1 MPPSTV
7 TLRPAVPAEAGALS
21 RLALRSKGH
30 WGYDDEF
37 LAACRQELTL
47 DPGQCDGV
55 HTVVAESGTTLL
67 GYYRLTGEAPV
78 AELADLFVD
87 PDAIGHGLGAALLA
101 DAVDRA
107 RALGIT
113 RLVIDADPHAE
124 GFYEHLG
131 ARRVG
136 TVASG
141 SIAGRELP
149 RLELLVASVPG

>member
-1 MPPSTV
+1 MIV
-7 TLRPAVPAEAGALS
+7 RPAVPAEAEALS

-37 LAACRQELTL
+37 LAACRAELTL
-47 DPGQCDGV
+47 APEQCDGV
-55 HTVVAESGTTLL
+55 HVVVAEGGTALL
-67 GYYRLTGEAPV
+67 GFYRLAGEAPV

-87 PDAIGHGLGAALLA
+87 PDAIGSGVGAALFA

-107 RALGIT
+107 RAEGVS
-113 RLVIDADPHAE
+113 RLLIDADPHAE
-124 GFYEHLG
+124 GFYTRMG

-141 SIAGRELP
+141 SVAGRELP
-149 RLELLVASVPG
+149 RLELVVEPLTG

>member
-1 MPPSTV
+1 MMI
-7 TLRPAVPAEAGALS
+7 LRPAVPAEAEALS
-21 RLALRSKGH
+21 RLAVRSKGH

-37 LAACRQELTL
+37 LAACRPELTL
-47 DPGQCDGV
+47 APEQCDGEHV
-55 HTVVAESGTTLL
+55 VVAEDATGLL
-67 GYYRLTGEAPV
+67 GFYRLAGGPPV

-87 PDAIGHGLGAALLA
+87 PDAIGSGVGAALLA

-107 RALGIT
+107 RADGIS
-113 RLVIDADPHAE
+113 RLLIDADPHAE
-124 GFYEHLG
+124 GFYARMG

-149 RLELLVASVPG
+149 RLELAVEPLTG